1 MDDLSNKLGSEL
13 GTIIVNQAATISKL
27 KILLDQEQS
36 KNTELNIQLKALP
49 NLPQYAHIKTSLL
62 SIQNNCMNVRQEAT
76 L

>member
-36 KNTELNIQLKALP
+36 KNAELNIQLKALRKDDKHGRS
-49 NLPQYAHIKTSLL
+49 YSKHK
-62 SIQNNCMNVRQEAT
+62 
-76 L
+76 

>member
-36 KNTELNIQLKALP
+36 KNAELNIQLKALRKDDK
-49 NLPQYAHIKTSLL
+49 HGRSDTKHK
-62 SIQNNCMNVRQEAT
+62 
-76 L
+76 

>member
-36 KNTELNIQLKALP
+36 KNAELQLQVKALRKDDD
-49 NLPQYAHIKTSLL
+49 HGGSDTKHK
-62 SIQNNCMNVRQEAT
+62 
-76 L
+76 

>member
-36 KNTELNIQLKALP
+36 KNAELNIQLKALRKDD
-49 NLPQYAHIKTSLL
+49 NHGGSDTKHK
-62 SIQNNCMNVRQEAT
+62 
-76 L
+76 

>member
-36 KNTELNIQLKALP
+36 KNAELNIQLKALRKDDK
-49 NLPQYAHIKTSLL
+49 HGRSDSKHK
-62 SIQNNCMNVRQEAT
+62 
-76 L
+76 